1 VELLVL
7 FPNLS

>member
-1 VELLVL
+1 L